1 MVIFRYSN
9 AIMGQQT
16 SSIPQLVGNLATKLA
31 YSLSGSEYN
40 SYLASEA
47 AADSGGGGG
56 GHLARWRGRDPLVY
70 QRMG

>member
-1 MVIFRYSN
+1 
-9 AIMGQQT
+9 MGQQT

-31 YSLSGSEYN
+31 YSLTGSEYN

-47 AADSGGGGG
+47 AADGGGG